1 MTNIFWGNH
10 IFTILNL
17 LIHFLKL
24 KYWRLVERGVKI
36 IWVFQ
41 DGVERERWDLGE
53 GMWFFYSWWK
63 MKKNQLK
70 SQRLKVM
77 LNVNGNL
84 IFCLFCLFL
93 EKLVLAPIAQW
104 KSASGSKIF
113 RCGLLFTQ
121 SGWRRGTL
129 SLVHILQMTTLELVT
144 AILWERGRHL
154 HQIKLYK
161 TL

>member
-1 MTNIFWGNH
+1 MGISRWGRKGKVGFGGRNVIFLFFCRIKFFFH
-10 IFTILNL
+10 I
-17 LIHFLKL
+17 
-24 KYWRLVERGVKI
+24 
-36 IWVFQ
+36 
-41 DGVERERWDLGE
+41 
-53 GMWFFYSWWK
+53 K